1 MKYIIYLIVIALSA
15 LCVSTLNAD
24 IYSWTDKDGV
34 KHFSNVPPDDADD
47 VNVEFKEYQHDEK
60 ADQQRF
66 EVEQEEWKNL
76 IREIEEED
84 NQAREEARQRAEEAE
99 KNQLP
104 SREQLIQA
112 EKERLQNKIDELEK
126 KPLEYFGSFK
136 NKRIQIGFY
145 KYRLQTLM
153 QDPDK
158 YFKEPVSFEGN
169 VKNAENSGSS
179 D

>member
-1 MKYIIYLIVIALSA
+1 MKYIIPLIVIACTA

-34 KHFSNVPPDDADD
+34 KHFSNVPPDDGDN
-47 VNVEFKEYQHDEK
+47 VKVEFKESQHDEN

-66 EVEQEEWKNL
+66 EVDQKEWEKL
-76 IREIEEED
+76 IREIENED
-84 NQAREEARQRAEEAE
+84 NQARAEEQKRAEEAK
-99 KNQLP
+99 KNQP
-104 SREQLIQA
+104 PNREQIIQA

-126 KPLEYFGSFK
+126 KPLDYFGSFK

-158 YFKEPVSFEGN
+158 YFKEPENFEGH
-169 VKNAENSGSS
+169 VKNTENSGSN